1 MTKKNESSDPRKMT
15 ADSIG
20 VDILGALVTE
30 IKLLPDVWPRLS
42 KAKQDDVIDRLRK
55 SVQHHVDM
63 AVHIIVS
70 DDRTVVA
77 GTLEKVTIKG
87 NVEAVIKFGINAGNL
102 PELFAA
108 AADQESK
115 AVLVVVADSK
125 DYTQGMDSVSGED
138 DQRSIDMGHEY
149 HDNDGGGMDENITD
163 AEEVKGLP
171 ESVITQDDLDKYYNM
186 GYDAAEEGREQSDCP
201 MVDGDLVAKWIRGW
215 KDFHEQHSGG
225 DENNGNSSLPDIE

>member
-87 NVEAVIKFGINAGNL
+87 NVEAVIKFDTNTGNL

-108 AADQESK
+108 AADKESK

-125 DYTQGMDSVSGED
+125 DYTQGMDSVRGED

-149 HDNDGGGMDENITD
+149 KPNSDGDGMDDKDVSDT
-163 AEEVKGLP
+163 EVIGLP
-171 ESVITQDDLDKYYNM
+171 ESVITQEDLDKYYNM
-186 GYDAAEEGREQSDCP
+186 GHDAAEEGKEQADCP
-201 MVDGDLVAKWIRGW
+201 MADGDLVAKWIRGW
-215 KDFHEQHSGG
+215 KDFHEQNPG
-225 DENNGNSSLPDIE
+225 DESTGNRIGDIE